1 MAPHP
6 MTSPQT
12 DSVQFEAAAPRI
24 TLRNHFAHPYDSAIA
39 AARTCYAPRI
49 IGPEEITDKQRL
61 QIGAATFFGGHHTV
75 YQHAH
80 FEFGLEN
87 VSRQF
92 VWSFL
97 HAHPFYNSEQQSQRY
112 VRLTHALA
120 YLPPESPGFGAA
132 EREIYERAVARAWGY
147 YRELTALLQDDARE
161 ILGDIWHI
169 SPVSHPKRVQKVDRQ
184 AEKRAIEVARYVL
197 PVAAATTMVHTLSG
211 IVLHRLWRMA
221 AASDTPAEARAVIGE
236 MVARVREI
244 DPQFFDRFGNAPME
258 QEEMPEWSHA
268 SIESGHA
275 AGAPALDNAVCPE
288 TRGVHPEPRGEAFAR
303 EFDARLA
310 GRVSVLTDFSP
321 QAPRVVAEAYRAVLG
336 LTESACSDAE
346 AIDRLLNPARNT
358 YRLETL
364 NVGVH
369 APIMR
374 ALQHANFT
382 FAKKISH
389 TADSQDQRHR
399 MVPGSRPLLV
409 LTDTR
414 APDFLTPM
422 LIAGNSRAH
431 EVYERAMADAWS
443 AKNELLDRGVPR
455 EIALYLLP
463 NAKAI
468 RLVES
473 GSLLHLLHKWTM
485 RTCFNAQEEIYQASM
500 EEVEQVR
507 AALPALG
514 RYLGPP
520 CYIRAGVAS
529 PICTEGSHFCGVKVW
544 QEFPKIERRI

>member
-1 MAPHP
+1 MVSHP
-6 MTSPQT
+6 MISPQP
-12 DSVQFEAAAPRI
+12 DSVQFEAAVPRI

-61 QIGAATFFGGHHTV
+61 QIGAATFYAGHHTV

-112 VRLTHALA
+112 VRLDRALA
-120 YLPPESPGFGAA
+120 YSAAGNAWIRRAA
-132 EREIYERAVARAWGY
+132 ERAVYERAVARAWGY
-147 YRELTALLQDDARE
+147 YRELTTLLKEDARE
-161 ILGDIWHI
+161 ILSDIWHI
-169 SPVSHPKRVQKVDRQ
+169 SPMSHPKRAQKVDRQ

-211 IVLHRLWRMA
+211 IVLHRLWRMV

-244 DPQFFDRFGNAPME
+244 DPQFFDRFDNAPME
-258 QEEMPEWSHA
+258 PDEMPEWSAFAPELGA
-268 SIESGHA
+268 SADSFAVASG
-275 AGAPALDNAVCPE
+275 E
-288 TRGVHPEPRGEAFAR
+288 GEFAR
-303 EFDARLA
+303 EFDARLG

-336 LTESACSDAE
+336 LTENACPDAE
-346 AIDRLLNPARNT
+346 ALDRLLNPARNA

-364 NVGVH
+364 DVGVH

-409 LTDTR
+409 LTDTL
-414 APDFLTPM
+414 APDYLTPM
-422 LIAGNSRAH
+422 LIAGNARAR
-431 EVYERAMADAWS
+431 EIYERAMADAWA

-507 AALPALG
+507 TALPALG

-520 CYIRAGVAS
+520 CYIRAGIAS

-544 QEFPKIERRI
+544 KRFPNIDRRI

>member
-1 MAPHP
+1 M
-6 MTSPQT
+6 S
-12 DSVQFEAAAPRI
+12 
-24 TLRNHFAHPYDSAIA
+24 
-39 AARTCYAPRI
+39 
-49 IGPEEITDKQRL
+49 
-61 QIGAATFFGGHHTV
+61 
-75 YQHAH
+75 HA
-80 FEFGLEN
+80 
-87 VSRQF
+87 
-92 VWSFL
+92 
-97 HAHPFYNSEQQSQRY
+97 
-112 VRLTHALA
+112 
-120 YLPPESPGFGAA
+120 
-132 EREIYERAVARAWGY
+132 
-147 YRELTALLQDDARE
+147 
-161 ILGDIWHI
+161 
-169 SPVSHPKRVQKVDRQ
+169 KRVHKVDRQ

-211 IVLHRLWRMA
+211 IVLHRLWRMT

-244 DPQFFDRFGNAPME
+244 DPQFFDRFDNAPME

-268 SIESGHA
+268 PVKSEHSAEPTEVSPG
-275 AGAPALDNAVCPE
+275 NANLPIGGSQSANRE
-288 TRGVHPEPRGEAFAR
+288 IGVPGTDAFAR
-303 EFDARLA
+303 EFDARL
-310 GRVSVLTDFSP
+310 GRRVSLLTDYSP

-336 LTESACSDAE
+336 LPESACSDDE
-346 AIDRLLNPARNT
+346 AIDRLLNPARNP

-364 NVGVH
+364 NIGVH
-369 APIMR
+369 APILR

-399 MVPGSRPLLV
+399 MVPGSRPLLM

-414 APDFLTPM
+414 SPDFIVPM
-422 LIAGNSRAH
+422 LIAGNTRAR
-431 EVYERAMADAWS
+431 EVYEQAMADAWA
-443 AKNELLDRGVPR
+443 AKNELLDRGAPQ

-468 RLVES
+468 RLVET

-507 AALPALG
+507 AALPSLG
-514 RYLGPP
+514 KYLGPP
-520 CYIRAGVAS
+520 CYIRAGIAT